1 MAVLTKDQI
10 LSANDVVKEMVAVPE
25 WGGEVWVR
33 TPTGRARD
41 EFEGAMI
48 AATGKPDRFR
58 NIRARLC
65 AACICDERGVL
76 LFDGWDVEALG
87 DKSAAALDRVFA
99 VAQRL
104 AGLSAG
110 DMEELEGNSESAP
123 AGASGSS

>member
-1 MAVLTKDQI
+1 MPVLTKDQI
-10 LSANDVVKEMVAVPE
+10 LAADDVVKELVAVPE

-33 TPTGRARD
+33 TPTGKARD
-41 EFEGAMI
+41 DFEGAMI
-48 AATGKPDRFR
+48 AATGKPDRYR

-65 AACICDERGVL
+65 AACICGDDGAL
-76 LFDGWDVEALG
+76 LFDGQDVEDLG
-87 DKSAAALDRVFA
+87 GKSAAALDRVFA

-110 DMEELEGNSESAP
+110 DMEELEGNSGSVP

>member
-1 MAVLTKDQI
+1 VAVLTRDQI
-10 LSANDVVKEMVAVPE
+10 LAAADVVKELVAVPE

-33 TPTGRARD
+33 TPTGKARD

-48 AATGKPDRFR
+48 AAGNSPGRYR

-65 AACICDERGVL
+65 ASCLCDEDGAL
-76 LFDGWDVEALG
+76 LFEGKDVEELG
-87 DKSAAALDRVFA
+87 GKSAAALDRVFE

-104 AGLSAG
+104 AGLTSA
-110 DMEELEGNSESAP
+110 DMEELEGNSGSAP